1 MFIQSED
8 TQDPNT
14 LRFLPGRPV
23 LESGTIEFPD
33 AEAAARSPL
42 AVRLFDVEGV
52 ETVTLEPTA
61 VRVTKDAAVS
71 WPAVKAQVL
80 AAIMDH
86 FTAGDPVLADEGGAG
101 AASPAA
107 QAATTGD
114 AGGGGADGPGRVKDP
129 SEYTETEARIAEL
142 LDTRIRPV
150 LAGRVE
156 FAFAG
161 FDDGAVRVQTQGSP
175 GMLAA
180 MKQSIETMLKH
191 YVPEIE
197 SFVIER
203 AGIDPEAAKAQGRE
217 GLFTEKG
224 RKVQEIIEQNINP
237 AVASHGGWVDL
248 IDVKDETVYV
258 ELGGG
263 CQGCGMANVTLKQ
276 GIERMIVEQVPNIQA
291 VLDVTDHASGDNP
304 YYQPSAK

>member
-14 LRFLPGRPV
+14 LRFLPGRAV

-52 ETVTLEPTA
+52 EAVTLEPTA
-61 VRVTKDAAVS
+61 VRVTKDPAVN
-71 WPAVKAQVL
+71 WPSVKAQVL

-86 FTAGDPVLADEGGAG
+86 FTAGDPVLTDEGDAS
-101 AASPAA
+101 ASPAA
-107 QAATTGD
+107 QAATE
-114 AGGGGADGPGRVKDP
+114 GGAQGPGRVKDP
-129 SEYTETEARIAEL
+129 SEYTEIEQRIVEL

-203 AGIDPEAAKAQGRE
+203 AGIDPETAKAQGRE
-217 GLFTEKG
+217 GLFTEEG
-224 RKVQEIIEQNINP
+224 RKVQEILEQNINP

-248 IDVKDETVYV
+248 IDVKEDTVYV

-276 GIERMIVEQVPNIQA
+276 GIERMIMEQVPNIQA
-291 VLDVTDHASGDNP
+291 VLDVTDHASGTNP